1 MKFCEI
7 LVNIYDLVI
16 VYYLVFIV
24 YTASTMSEKMLKFVD
39 IGQQNPPKR
48 DISERKEDF
57 DEIYQE
63 FLKDRAVQQSSRC
76 SQCGVPFC
84 QVHCPLSNNIPDWL
98 KLTAEGRYEEAYQLS
113 QSTNNMPEV
122 CGRICPQ
129 DRLCEG
135 NCVIEQ
141 SGHGTVTIGSIE
153 KYITEKAWENGWVK
167 PIEINSEKNESVGII
182 GSGPAGLACGE
193 QLRKKGYKVTI
204 YDRYDR
210 AGGLLIYGIPGFK
223 LEKHVV
229 QRRIKLLEESGIKFV
244 LNFEVGKDSSLTE
257 LREKHDAILIATGVY
272 KAREVNLP
280 GNDLSNIFPAMEFLT
295 ASNKKGLGDK
305 VELFDNGTLN
315 AEGKDVVVIG
325 GGDTAMDCLRTSVRQ
340 NAKSVKCLYRR
351 DRENM
356 PGSAREVG
364 NAEEEGVEF
373 IWLTSPKEFKGTNKI
388 ESVVVNKM
396 KLGEPDDSG
405 RRKPVVEENS
415 DFEIKA
421 DLVIKAL
428 GFDPEDLPK
437 LFNEEKLQ
445 VSRWGTIKADF
456 DTMETSIQGVFAA
469 GDIVRGASLVVWGIK
484 DGRDAATQIERY
496 LKSKENK
503 NKSEV
508 AA

>member
-1 MKFCEI
+1 
-7 LVNIYDLVI
+7 
-16 VYYLVFIV
+16 
-24 YTASTMSEKMLKFVD
+24 MSEKMLKFVD

-48 DISERKEDF
+48 DISDRKEDF

-272 KAREVNLP
+272 KAREVNIP

-421 DLVIKAL
+421 DLIIKAL

-456 DTMETSIQGVFAA
+456 DTMETSIEGVFAA

-484 DGRDAATQIERY
+484 DGRDAATSIDNY
-496 LKSKENK
+496 LQSKQK
-503 NKSEV
+503 LRV
-508 AA
+508 A